1 MLNSIGTLPGPCTGT
16 SSPAARTVRG
26 PATKGTATEIPEIL
40 RKSRRETRELS
51 GLSSEIFRFGSSSRI
66 RYLQITESFFCQACS
81 RLLHLSWL
89 RKNAMHLAQRL
100 KPSSQQAAERSPHA
114 LRHPKS
120 DFRHNV
126 AL

>member
-1 MLNSIGTLPGPCTGT
+1 MVNSIGTLPGPCTGT

-66 RYLQITESFFCQACS
+66 RYLQITENRKLFLPS
-81 RLLHLSWL
+81 LLTPAPSELVAEKCYAATAAAKAFMKTSCL
-89 RKNAMHLAQRL
+89 TQR
-100 KPSSQQAAERSPHA
+100 
-114 LRHPKS
+114 
-120 DFRHNV
+120 
-126 AL
+126 